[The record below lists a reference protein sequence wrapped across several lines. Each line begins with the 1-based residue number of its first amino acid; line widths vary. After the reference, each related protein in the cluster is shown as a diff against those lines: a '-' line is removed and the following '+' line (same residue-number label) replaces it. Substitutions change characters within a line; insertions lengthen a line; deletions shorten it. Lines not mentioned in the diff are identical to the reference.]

1 MKMQTS
7 KGRMRAQTNISSR
20 IASRQRYHISASGA
34 TNKSNRADR
43 RLEDASDAGRW
54 LRSPSENYQG
64 QCLLFSDKFVAKRCL
79 TQDAT
84 RTPLPASADAHDS
97 KQPLP
102 KPSDT
107 RTKKLVLRQQSTPNC
122 ISASSW
128 VNKLGHQSIPSKS
141 SPRLPQFEKRHSIH
155 PSPLIMRQEQQ
166 LQDDT
171 MTKPDKRLPKTR
183 QCSTSALTHTHS
195 HTDSVPKPRSR
206 VYRGRCH
213 SLSPSSRASSR
224 DRCKA
229 SSLSSHRKHQS
240 ATTLSRTHS
249 SSSGGTYC
257 ESDSDGVSL
266 DASFAGESTSLEG

>member
-1 MKMQTS
+1 METS
-7 KGRMRAQTNISSR
+7 KRRVRVQTNISSR
-20 IASRQRYHISASGA
+20 IASRQRYHISASGL
-34 TNKSNRADR
+34 TNKLNRADR

-54 LRSPSENYQG
+54 LRSPPENHQG

-79 TQDAT
+79 TKDA
-84 RTPLPASADAHDS
+84 TPLPASADPHGS
-97 KQPLP
+97 KQPPP
-102 KPSDT
+102 KPSDPH
-107 RTKKLVLRQQSTPNC
+107 TKKLVLRQQSTPNC
-122 ISASSW
+122 ISASLW

-171 MTKPDKRLPKTR
+171 MTKPDKRLQPKTR

-224 DRCKA
+224 DRRKA
-229 SSLSSHRKHQS
+229 SSLSSCRMHQS
-240 ATTLSRTHS
+240 AIALSRTHS
-249 SSSGGTYC
+249 SSSGGIYC
-257 ESDSDGVSL
+257 ESESDGVSL